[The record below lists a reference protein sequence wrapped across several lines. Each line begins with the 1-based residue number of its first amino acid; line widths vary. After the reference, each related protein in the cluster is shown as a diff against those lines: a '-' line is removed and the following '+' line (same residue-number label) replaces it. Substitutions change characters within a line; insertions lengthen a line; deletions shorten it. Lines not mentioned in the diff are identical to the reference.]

1 MKLTIKLRLKYIWD
15 ILTYRE
21 RHNHGA
27 MVKGLR
33 LFQDGYDCGLT
44 DGKLDCDK

>member
-1 MKLTIKLRLKYIWD
+1 VKLAIKLRLKYIWD

-21 RHNHGA
+21 KHRHGA

-44 DGKLDCDK
+44 DGMLGRDE